1 MTGRRILIAALF
13 AALLPVAASAQSRGV
28 ASTSSPGTSGSFLLG
43 MEDFSG
49 DTGLALRFDGVM
61 DVKYLAPKVKL
72 SGVVSL
78 GFMHWGD
85 SASYSYGLG
94 TEQVESSL
102 NIFKL
107 VPAARFT
114 FDIAPS
120 FDLYADAGL
129 GFYYARANAKDTITV
144 PGYITQVTEGSG
156 SDTGI
161 MMRFAG
167 GATFNVSPSFK
178 LGAELGLNP
187 YFGDISDNSFT
198 LMALAQFRM

>member
-1 MTGRRILIAALF
+1 MRSRARPARSSQPYGGSMNGRSILIAALF
-13 AALLPVAASAQSRGV
+13 AALLPAAASAQSRGV
-28 ASTSSPGTSGSFLLG
+28 ASTTSVSPGMSGSLLLG

-94 TEQVESSL
+94 TEKVESSL

-114 FDIAPS
+114 FDIAPQ

-129 GFYYARANAKDTITV
+129 GFYYARAGLKDTITV
-144 PGYITQVTEGSG
+144 PGYVTQVNEGNG

-167 GATFNVSPSFK
+167 GATFNVSPAFK
-178 LGAELGLNP
+178 LGAEIGL
-187 YFGDISDNSFT
+187 
-198 LMALAQFRM
+198 